1 MEEKGGAMIC
11 ILTCLLI
18 LDILLQGGTRL
29 RRSVSTGSGD
39 KVQNRNFE
47 NVSTVQNSGL
57 AQVMETFPDI
67 LTGLVITNKSSS
79 VINNNQAV
87 MPREEA
93 AHNDIFEDDMADF
106 DESFDPGA
114 LGLLENPGIVR
125 FDSLDYP
132 EFCDCL
138 SEADNEADSDESDG
152 FDSSDGTGQIFH
164 KLLRFSCDSLI
175 GSSSNFKKQKFNQKK
190 RTKSLSDLYNL
201 ESCQLN
207 DILFRERW
215 ETSNESE
222 LHLNLS
228 RVVNC
233 INVFAAQI

>member
-1 MEEKGGAMIC
+1 M
-11 ILTCLLI
+11 

-39 KVQNRNFE
+39 KVRNLE
-47 NVSTVQNSGL
+47 NVSTAVHNPTGL

-67 LTGLVITNKSSS
+67 FTGLVITNKSSS
-79 VINNNQAV
+79 VINNNHPV
-87 MPREEA
+87 MQREEKSL
-93 AHNDIFEDDMADF
+93 NDFEDDIADF
-106 DESFDPGA
+106 DDESFDPGA

-132 EFCDCL
+132 DFCDCL
-138 SEADNEADSDESDG
+138 SDADNEADSDESDG
-152 FDSSDGTGQIFH
+152 FDSDGAGQIFH

-175 GSSSNFKKQKFNQKK
+175 GSSSIFKKQKLNQKK

-201 ESCQLN
+201 ESCQLH

-222 LHLNLS
+222 LHLNLFQ
-228 RVVNC
+228 VVNC
-233 INVFAAQI
+233 INVFLQI

>member
-1 MEEKGGAMIC
+1 M
-11 ILTCLLI
+11 

-39 KVQNRNFE
+39 KVRNLE
-47 NVSTVQNSGL
+47 NVSTAVHNPTGL

-67 LTGLVITNKSSS
+67 FTGLVITNKSSS

-93 AHNDIFEDDMADF
+93 VHNDIFEDDMTDF

-132 EFCDCL
+132 DFCDCL
-138 SEADNEADSDESDG
+138 SDADNEADSDESDG
-152 FDSSDGTGQIFH
+152 FDSDGAGQIFH

-175 GSSSNFKKQKFNQKK
+175 GSSSIFKKQKLNQKK

-201 ESCQLN
+201 ESCQLH

-222 LHLNLS
+222 LHLNLFQ
-228 RVVNC
+228 VVNC
-233 INVFAAQI
+233 INVFVQI

>member
-1 MEEKGGAMIC
+1 
-11 ILTCLLI
+11 
-18 LDILLQGGTRL
+18 
-29 RRSVSTGSGD
+29 
-39 KVQNRNFE
+39 
-47 NVSTVQNSGL
+47 
-57 AQVMETFPDI
+57 METFPDI
-67 LTGLVITNKSSS
+67 FTGLVITNKSSS
-79 VINNNQAV
+79 VINNNQTV
-87 MPREEA
+87 MPREDEA
-93 AHNDIFEDDMADF
+93 HTDIFEDDIADF

-132 EFCDCL
+132 DFCDCL

-152 FDSSDGTGQIFH
+152 FDSDGPGQIFH

-175 GSSSNFKKQKFNQKK
+175 GSSSIFKKQKFNPKK

-201 ESCQLN
+201 ESCQLH

-222 LHLNLS
+222 LQY
-228 RVVNC
+228 C
-233 INVFAAQI
+233 I

>member
-1 MEEKGGAMIC
+1 M
-11 ILTCLLI
+11 

-39 KVQNRNFE
+39 KVRNLE
-47 NVSTVQNSGL
+47 NVSTAVHNPTGL
-57 AQVMETFPDI
+57 AQVMETFSDI
-67 LTGLVITNKSSS
+67 FTGLVITNKSSS

-93 AHNDIFEDDMADF
+93 VHNDIFEDDMTDF

-132 EFCDCL
+132 DFCDCL
-138 SEADNEADSDESDG
+138 SDADNEADSDESDG
-152 FDSSDGTGQIFH
+152 FDSDGAGQIFH

-175 GSSSNFKKQKFNQKK
+175 GSSSIFKKQKLNQKK

-201 ESCQLN
+201 ESCQLH

-222 LHLNLS
+222 LHLNLFQ
-228 RVVNC
+228 VVNC
-233 INVFAAQI
+233 INVFVQI

>member
-1 MEEKGGAMIC
+1 MGK
-11 ILTCLLI
+11 
-18 LDILLQGGTRL
+18 GGTRL

-39 KVQNRNFE
+39 KVQNRNLE
-47 NVSTVQNSGL
+47 NVSTVQGSGL

-67 LTGLVITNKSSS
+67 FTGLVITNKSSS

-87 MPREEA
+87 MAREDEA
-93 AHNDIFEDDMADF
+93 RTDIFEDDIGDF

-132 EFCDCL
+132 DFCDCL

-152 FDSSDGTGQIFH
+152 FDSDGAGQIFH

-175 GSSSNFKKQKFNQKK
+175 GSSSIFKKQKLNQKK

-201 ESCQLN
+201 ESCQLH
-207 DILFRERW
+207 DILFRER
-215 ETSNESE
+215 
-222 LHLNLS
+222 
-228 RVVNC
+228 
-233 INVFAAQI
+233 